1 MHELIDLGHKHFPDR
16 ELNVCVRKDNIP
28 SIRVAEK
35 NSGVLI
41 GKRMTPEAAIIK
53 KALDESNTWIP
64 KPEERDIRC
73 MQDAIRDG
81 TDAVLIYK
89 V

>member
-1 MHELIDLGHKHFPDR
+1 
-16 ELNVCVRKDNIP
+16 
-28 SIRVAEK
+28 
-35 NSGVLI
+35 
-41 GKRMTPEAAIIK
+41 MTPEAVIIK

-64 KPEERDIRC
+64 KPEERDIRY
-73 MQDAIRDG
+73 MQDAVRDG